1 MSKPAPSKI
10 AQDVAATIMAVF
22 AGETVTMDQIGEVL
36 QQQYALA
43 RKRTAFGSY
52 VQVYHLIEKL
62 GATSRYTGPN
72 YTGVCLYTFPAA

>member
-1 MSKPAPSKI
+1 MQKPASKI
-10 AQDVAATIMAVF
+10 AETTAEALLAVF
-22 AGETVTMDQIGEVL
+22 AGETVTMDQIAEVL

-43 RKRTAFGSY
+43 RKRVAFGSY
-52 VQVYHLIEKL
+52 VQVYRLIEAA